1 MQQRFGAKSG
11 ENVAERCQ
19 DFIEMCVERNQ
30 TRGSASQEELQA
42 ELRLAKLQGW
52 VWGKAGEWATAAG
65 KKGCCT
71 FFN

>member
-1 MQQRFGAKSG
+1 MLLKDARTSS
-11 ENVAERCQ
+11 RCVQ
-19 DFIEMCVERNQ
+19 KETKQE
-30 TRGSASQEELQA
+30 GSASQEELRA